1 MKWYKTLKAKV
12 FFLLFLGPVALL
24 GVALLFGGIANNID
38 RSFESQHL
46 LYNELELVIEMAEA
60 RWSASN
66 SITEAVV
73 TQTDTSQAYNK
84 HKQAFNEAREAFI
97 ATDSGYDVSGQVQ
110 ELNPVIFEQI
120 RRERL
125 ILSNVREGDYERANE
140 LLTPEYLENNKDLV
154 RSFHQIA
161 LSHSAESSAITENIQ
176 AQIPDVFFLL
186 MIVFAG
192 TFLLAS
198 VMILVAFRR
207 FQNRIDNFTK
217 SAKAIAAGDFSQR
230 VDVQKEDELG
240 QFGQSFNRMAQRLQ
254 TAQSSLSREVESRTR
269 ALEESL
275 RKLSTEEDEL
285 EETEAAL
292 LNILEDI
299 KQDEQRLKESEQ
311 RYRSLLET
319 VPVGI
324 AVYEDYKVKYANQ
337 TALEMVGV
345 ESMSQVMGRSIFDF
359 VANES
364 KKEIMQ
370 QVAHLEETG
379 EDLDLG
385 EQVFQ
390 RRDGEKV
397 YVEAK
402 VVGVMFEGEPAG
414 LTAFIDV
421 SQRKEAEG
429 KLRRLNRLKSRFITA
444 LSSVTQ
450 APMEAIAWNLDML
463 LSGDFDHLNPEQKV
477 LVHHALDN
485 KEKIKRL
492 IENMR
497 MVLDIERGTITLN
510 AAPVSLSSV
519 LTSVAGTMTDGF
531 NVRDLEL
538 YMEIPEQKLPA
549 ISIDAQKM
557 RVVMRILL
565 ENAMFY
571 TPEDGRVDIRLRQE
585 GGVLRVEVEDTGIGV
600 PATEQDEIFTRFF
613 RASNA
618 ASRYPEGVGIGLYI
632 ARSII
637 QLHGGEIN
645 FDSTEG
651 KGSVF
656 WFELPI

>member
-24 GVALLFGGIANNID
+24 GVVLLFGSIAGNID
-38 RSFESQHL
+38 RSFESQRL
-46 LYNELELVIEMAEA
+46 VYNELSSAIEMAEA
-60 RWSASN
+60 RWAAAN
-66 SITEAVV
+66 SVTEAVV
-73 TQTDTSQAYNK
+73 AQTDTSQAYNR
-84 HKQAFNEAREAFI
+84 HKQAFNDAWKVFI
-97 ATDSGYDVSGQVQ
+97 ATDPGHNVSEEVR
-110 ELNPVIFEQI
+110 ELDPVIFEQI

-125 ILSNVREGDYERANE
+125 ILANVREGNYERAND
-140 LLTPEYLENNKDLV
+140 LLTPEYLEKNKDLV
-154 RSFHQIA
+154 HSFHQIA
-161 LSHSAESSAITENIQ
+161 LRYNAESSAITEDIQ
-176 AQIPDVFFLL
+176 ARIPDVFFLF

-192 TFLLAS
+192 TSLLAS
-198 VMILVAFRR
+198 VMILVVFRR

-217 SAKAIAAGDFSQR
+217 SAKAIVAGDFSQR
-230 VDVQKEDELG
+230 VGVEQEDELG
-240 QFGQSFNRMAQRLQ
+240 QFAQSFNRMAQRLQ
-254 TAQSSLSREVESRTR
+254 TTQSSLSREVESRTR

-299 KQDEQRLKESEQ
+299 KQDEQRLKDSEQ

-324 AVYEDYKVKYANQ
+324 AVYEDYKIKYANHA
-337 TALEMVGV
+337 ALEVVGA
-345 ESMSQVMGRSIFDF
+345 ESMSQVKGTNVFDF
-359 VANES
+359 VAEES
-364 KKEIMQ
+364 KKKVMQ
-370 QVAHLEETG
+370 QVAHFEETG

-390 RRDGEKV
+390 RRDGKKV
-397 YVEAK
+397 HVEAK
-402 VVGVMFEGEPAG
+402 AVGIMFEGEPAG
-414 LTAFIDV
+414 MAAFIDV
-421 SQRKEAEG
+421 SKRKEAEG

-477 LVHHALDN
+477 LVRHALDN
-485 KEKIKRL
+485 KEKIERL

-519 LTSVAGTMTDGF
+519 LVSVVGTMTDGF

-538 YMEIPEQKLPA
+538 YMEIPEQKLPV

-571 TPEDGRVDIRLRQE
+571 TPEGGRVDARLRQE

-600 PATEQDEIFTRFF
+600 PAAEQDEIFTRFF

-618 ASRYPEGVGIGLYI
+618 ASRHPEGVGIGLYI

-637 QLHGGEIN
+637 QLHGGKIGFE
-645 FDSTEG
+645 STEG
-651 KGSVF
+651 EGGVF